1 MVELFSATD
10 NRKRSLIGS
19 LEIYD
24 TWLYISASC
33 IFLPHKLFAEFSVRR
48 QSWKTCISSLY
59 CFPALPVCHPPYI
72 CLFSIPRATPAGAS
86 KSGYLFW
93 IWVLFLLL
101 LAGAGG
107 RRGLGSTPAW
117 QLGDGGGGRPRKEV
131 EGGAAGSPALG
142 EGEWAP
148 WSLLNA
154 GKTNATIV
162 WGLKLSPQEW
172 APEGG
177 FGCPSK
183 FGVVVGAC

>member
-33 IFLPHKLFAEFSVRR
+33 IFLPHKFFAEFSVRR
-48 QSWKTCISSLY
+48 QSRKTCISSLY

-86 KSGYLFW
+86 KSEYLFW

-107 RRGLGSTPAW
+107 RRGLGSMPAW

-131 EGGAAGSPALG
+131 EGGATGSPALG

-154 GKTNATIV
+154 GKPMQQLY
-162 WGLKLSPQEW
+162 GGSSY
-172 APEGG
+172 APKNGRRRG
-177 FGCPSK
+177 DL
-183 FGVVVGAC
+183 GAHRNLGS